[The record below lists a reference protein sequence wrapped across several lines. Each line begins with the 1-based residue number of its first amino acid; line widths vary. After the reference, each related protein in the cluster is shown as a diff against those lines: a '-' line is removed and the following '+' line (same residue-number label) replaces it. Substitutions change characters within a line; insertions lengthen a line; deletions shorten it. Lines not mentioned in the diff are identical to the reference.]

1 MSQSYTRRAAWARAN
16 VLVPILLLV
25 SCGGGG
31 ESQIPSPTSAPAVSS
46 QTLVASSSL
55 GATSSSHSTSSG
67 SNISQSSQS
76 VVASSFAVSSSV
88 AASSEAQSPLALYKA
103 TVEGPVTQ
111 SACVACHRMGGASG
125 HTRLVFTQGAD
136 QGDGNFDVL
145 QSFVLE
151 VASGGELLLTKVRG
165 GASHQ
170 GGAVLPGASDEY
182 LALEAVVQQLQG
194 GGNSSAAQK
203 VGIFDNVAMQ
213 GYEQT
218 LRRAALIVAGRLPT
232 EQELAS
238 VVDEQSFK
246 QSLRNLMTGSGFHQF
261 LVRAANDRLLTDAF
275 NQGLNLDVIEPN
287 ASFYPTLASLFVSA
301 NQSDM
306 RSDFYGD
313 YYAKLRHGVAHAP
326 LELIAY
332 VVENELPYTQILTA
346 NYTLANPQ
354 LARVYNADLS
364 TFDSD
369 DYREFRPVQNR
380 GQILHDNQFDAEFI
394 EGIGSVIS
402 SYGDFVAYPHA
413 GVLNE
418 PAFLNRYPTTDTN
431 RNRARARWA
440 YYHFLGV
447 DIEKSAART
456 NDPQALADTNNP
468 TLNNPNCTVCHTTM
482 DPVAGAFQNYGDEG
496 LYRNAWGGLDALPGP
511 YKRESGLYM
520 QGDTWYADM
529 LAPGFDVNIAP
540 DNRNSLQWL
549 AQQMVADP
557 RFNQAAVKFWWPA
570 IMAEELLTAPEAIED
585 ADYQDKLAAFDAQNT
600 FVLELAASF
609 DAGINGG
616 SAYNLKDMLVEMLAS
631 PWFRAGEAEAPLA
644 NSQQTQLAGIGT
656 GRLLTPEELE
666 AKTTALIGY
675 AWGESEAPWRLDNRY
690 TNLLNRYLIY
700 YGGMDSVGITA
711 RARELNTLMA
721 NVALTQATSVAC
733 GAVVM
738 DMNRDPSPALF
749 TEIDRYDTPVSHEA
763 ELALVTGIDNA
774 SASVAQLPV
783 TLPVGEQSISVQFA
797 NPHWDGDLQE
807 GTNLIITRL
816 RLVASNGNEVLAL
829 NGEDFQATA
838 GFTVTQN
845 ANGGNTGSRFYDQA
859 LARNAG
865 YILWSGGITL
875 PVTIDASGDY
885 TLEITAW
892 RRNVPDYPVNIVL
905 AVNANEPYGAN
916 LGEQRLRQ
924 QLVQLHNRF
933 LGQLV
938 ATDSPEIDASYNLLV
953 DTWQWRQANM
963 PQRAYDW
970 ETEGCD
976 IPVPNWWQ
984 QDWTNQLADSS
995 YMQGSWISLLIYLM
1009 TDYHYLH
1016 E

>member
-1 MSQSYTRRAAWARAN
+1 MISLSSSSQSS
-16 VLVPILLLV
+16 LSSSL
-25 SCGGGG
+25 S
-31 ESQIPSPTSAPAVSS
+31 SASVT
-46 QTLVASSSL
+46 QGSSSL
-55 GATSSSHSTSSG
+55 GA
-67 SNISQSSQS
+67 
-76 VVASSFAVSSSV
+76 SSSV
-88 AASSEAQSPLALYKA
+88 ASSPASQSEASSSSQVNVSSSAQSSDSQSVLELYKA
-103 TVEGPVTQ
+103 TVESPVTQ
-111 SACVACHRMGGASG
+111 DECVICHRAGGPSG
-125 HTRLVFTQGAD
+125 HTRLVFSAGAG
-136 QGDGNFDVL
+136 QGDSNFVVL
-145 QSFVLE
+145 QNFVLDSD
-151 VASGGELLLTKVRG
+151 AGGELLLTKVRG
-165 GASHQ
+165 GATHQ
-170 GGAVLPGASDEY
+170 GGAVLSGSSDEY
-182 LALEAVVQQLQG
+182 LALETVVQQMQG
-194 GGNSSAAQK
+194 NSQSSAAQK
-203 VGIFDNVAMQ
+203 VGLFDNVALQ

-218 LRRAALIVAGRLPT
+218 LRRAALIVAGRMPT

-238 VVDEQSFK
+238 AVDEASFK
-246 QSLRNLMTGSGFHQF
+246 QALRNLMAGSGFHQF

-275 NQGLNLDVIEPN
+275 NQGLNLDVLEPN
-287 ASFYPTLASLFVSA
+287 ASFYPTLAGLFVAA
-301 NQSDM
+301 NQNDM
-306 RSDFYGD
+306 RGDFYGD
-313 YYAKLRHGVAHAP
+313 FYAKLRHGVAHAP

-332 VVENELPYTQILTA
+332 VAENDLPYTEILTA

-354 LARVYNADLS
+354 LAQVYNADLS
-364 TFDSD
+364 VFASD
-369 DYREFRPVQNR
+369 DYREFKPVQNR
-380 GQILHDNQFDAEFI
+380 GQILHNNQFAAEFI

-456 NDPQALADTNNP
+456 NDPDALADTNNP
-468 TLNNPNCTVCHTTM
+468 TLNNPNCTVCHITM

-496 LYRNAWGGLDALPGP
+496 IYRNSWGGLDALPRP
-511 YKRESGLYM
+511 YKQDSGLYS

-529 LAPGFDVNIAP
+529 LAPGFADVTAP

-549 AQQMVADP
+549 AQQIVTDP

-570 IMAEELLTAPEAIED
+570 IMAEDLLDAPEAIED
-585 ADYQDKLAAFDAQNT
+585 IDYQDKLAAFDAQNT

-609 DAGINGG
+609 SAGINGG
-616 SAYNLKDMLVEMLAS
+616 NAHNLKDLLVELLAS
-631 PWFRAGEAEAPLA
+631 PWFRASEAEAALA
-644 NSQQTQLAGIGT
+644 NSQQTQLAGIGA

-675 AWGESEAPWRLDNRY
+675 AWGESEAPWLLNNRY
-690 TNLLNRYLIY
+690 TNLMNRYLIY

-738 DMNRDPSPALF
+738 DMNRDPGPALF
-749 TEIDRYDTPVSHEA
+749 TAIDRYDTPVSHEA
-763 ELALVTGIDNA
+763 QLAAVTGTDNA
-774 SASVAQLPV
+774 SASVAQMPV
-783 TLPVGEQSISVQFA
+783 TLPAGAQRISVQFA
-797 NPHWDGDLQE
+797 NPHWDGNLQE
-807 GTNLIITRL
+807 GTNLIITRM
-816 RLVASNGNEVLAL
+816 RLLGVGGSEVLAF
-829 NGEDFQATA
+829 NGEDFQATE

-875 PVTIDASGDY
+875 PVNIPTTGDY
-885 TLEITAW
+885 MLEVTAW
-892 RRNVPDYPVNIVL
+892 RRNVPGYPVNMVL

-916 LGEQRLRQ
+916 QGELRIRQ
-924 QLVQLHNRF
+924 QLVSLHNRF
-933 LGQLV
+933 LGQLL

-984 QDWTNQLADSS
+984 QDWTNELADSS
-995 YMQGSWISLLIYLM
+995 YMQGSWISVLIYLM